1 MDVARW
7 GAGVGVGWRVVD
19 ECDYREVAGQVL
31 VLELAEVAGV
41 LIVGPG
47 EGVVGL
53 WQQGEDGP
61 GIALVPGH
69 AAAHVDDEDGN
80 GGL

>member
-19 ECDYREVAGQVL
+19 VGDYREVAGPVF

-41 LIVGPG
+41 PIVGLG
-47 EGVVGL
+47 EGVVGFR
-53 WQQGEDGP
+53 QQGEDGP
-61 GIALVPGH
+61 GGALVPGH
-69 AAAHVDDEDGN
+69 AAAHVDDEDGD
-80 GGL
+80 G